1 MKIRVTLAVLVL
13 GGLTLLTGCGDKD
26 TSKAAAPPP
35 ATSRPQTTE
44 PQSEDT
50 PTAPESEESKPAAS
64 GDAKEFC
71 KKLASKAED
80 MGTGK
85 QASELEQ
92 RRSLHPDRDRRLDEL
107 GLRDVAADARRHDLS
122 VRVVVGRWCADPH
135 DHRPGSRSELRRHL
149 SSERGTTGDRRVCVQ

>member
-35 ATSRPQTTE
+35 ATSQPQTTE

-50 PTAPESEESKPAAS
+50 PTAAESEESKPAAS

-85 QASELEQ
+85 QASELSDDQLQKVKETIEDLAEDAPADLKP
-92 RRSLHPDRDRRLDEL
+92 SLEAMLPLYDKAKAGTLPVEDQKK
-107 GLRDVAADARRHDLS
+107 AAAASLKYVEWLS
-122 VRVVVGRWCADPH
+122 TNCDPADFGH
-135 DHRPGSRSELRRHL
+135 
-149 SSERGTTGDRRVCVQ
+149 